1 MSLKWKGEVIPT
13 NKKQKFNNQDVIQ
26 IKYNGV
32 EIWHYDNTPPTLVVL
47 GPTGTS
53 SSSPTYTGSS
63 SYVVSGTVSDTESG
77 VYQVTVN
84 GNIATINGSSFSYT
98 LTNLVPNV
106 VTKIDI
112 IAKDNAGN
120 TASITRYLMYDTV
133 APSISI
139 TSSSAQTLSSAYTI
153 TGTVSD
159 SGSGIKTVTI
169 NGVEVILNNG
179 NFSKNYTLS
188 LGNNTF
194 TVVATDK
201 AGLSSSASIVVPYV
215 NQKDSSSYNWSSTT
229 SSNGNYYVYYNGW
242 YQYYARETS
251 SASSSFTTATARISN
266 TIPLPKGISRMY
278 GGISGGAECGSGYG
292 NSFNCTITLRDN
304 STGQDLA
311 AVSFNGGTN
320 WRGGDHH
327 EGWGTSSASFD
338 WYLSA
343 EQSMHNLVVI
353 ISGSAS
359 GTQYTSSS
367 AWVGLSN
374 YAFGW
379 Y

>member
-1 MSLKWKGEVIPT
+1 
-13 NKKQKFNNQDVIQ
+13 
-26 IKYNGV
+26 
-32 EIWHYDNTPPTLVVL
+32 
-47 GPTGTS
+47 
-53 SSSPTYTGSS
+53 
-63 SYVVSGTVSDTESG
+63 
-77 VYQVTVN
+77 
-84 GNIATINGSSFSYT
+84 
-98 LTNLVPNV
+98 
-106 VTKIDI
+106 
-112 IAKDNAGN
+112 
-120 TASITRYLMYDTV
+120 
-133 APSISI
+133 
-139 TSSSAQTLSSAYTI
+139 
-153 TGTVSD
+153 
-159 SGSGIKTVTI
+159 
-169 NGVEVILNNG
+169 
-179 NFSKNYTLS
+179 
-188 LGNNTF
+188 
-194 TVVATDK
+194 
-201 AGLSSSASIVVPYV
+201 
-215 NQKDSSSYNWSSTT
+215 
-229 SSNGNYYVYYNGW
+229 
-242 YQYYARETS
+242 
-251 SASSSFTTATARISN
+251 
-266 TIPLPKGISRMY
+266 MY